1 MSTER
6 PTSAGPAAPAVLATL
21 TGPRTLRRALAGSLL
36 GALVIAGPWSVPA
49 AATGVAPAPSPEQGV
64 VQAGAYGPAAFGAA
78 YGPPSRATQR
88 AAALPGPPQ
97 DQPPVL
103 ADLAVLG
110 ESWLTAVSAS
120 LAGSVNTELWTM
132 PVTGFPISAGYG
144 IPGGW
149 AAGRHTGTDFAVP
162 TGTPVNAVGPGTVV
176 FAGDWGDYG
185 KAVLIEMADQHYT
198 LYAHLSEIH
207 VQEGQRV
214 NGGVR
219 AGLSGNTGRSTGPHL
234 HFEVRTSR
242 AYGSDVDPLAYLAGH
257 GVTTG

>member
-1 MSTER
+1 MSIRARTQR
-6 PTSAGPAAPAVLATL
+6 SDRSD
-21 TGPRTLRRALAGSLL
+21 PRTLRRALAGSLL
-36 GALVIAGPWSVPA
+36 GALVIAGPWTVPA
-49 AATGVAPAPSPEQGV
+49 AASSEPAAPSPE
-64 VQAGAYGPAAFGAA
+64 AAHGPAAFGAA
-78 YGPPSRATQR
+78 YGPPARVPR
-88 AAALPGPPQ
+88 AAAPPSGAAPR
-97 DQPPVL
+97 DNPPVIGDV
-103 ADLAVLG
+103 ATVFAR
-110 ESWLTAVSAS
+110 ASA
-120 LAGSVNTELWTM
+120 ATGSAEVWTM
-132 PVTGFPISAGYG
+132 PVTGFPISADWG

-162 TGTPVNAVGPGTVV
+162 VGTPVQAVGPGTVI

-185 KAVLIEMADQHYT
+185 KAVLIEMTDGYYT

-207 VQEGQRV
+207 VKDGQVV

-242 AYGSDVDPLAYLAGH
+242 AYGSDVDPLAYLASH